1 MKRKWVLWP
10 NCVPDLLEIFRNEK
24 WAKNETRLYVLR
36 FELCIDRS
44 STQPHRTP
52 SSSYPALSDLPCL
65 FIIIMSSRPPYK
77 GSRRRLV
84 MAFDVGTT
92 FSGIS
97 YRYIGQFPTLFR
109 SFIRCSCS
117 ILDPGQV
124 PEVKGVTR
132 YFIQFTIRMNLKAL
146 RFPAQEHSSGSS
158 KIPTIVYYDKQG
170 TIRAIGAEAASEG
183 IFEQA
188 EDGDWYKVEWYGNW
202 SVVLFGCW
210 LTLP

>member
-1 MKRKWVLWP
+1 
-10 NCVPDLLEIFRNEK
+10 
-24 WAKNETRLYVLR
+24 
-36 FELCIDRS
+36 
-44 STQPHRTP
+44 
-52 SSSYPALSDLPCL
+52 
-65 FIIIMSSRPPYK
+65 
-77 GSRRRLV
+77 

-97 YRYIGQFPTLFR
+97 YRYIGRFPTLFR
-109 SFIRCSCS
+109 SFIRRSCS

-132 YFIQFTIRMNLKAL
+132 YFIQFPIRINLKAP

-170 TIRAIGAEAASEG
+170 AIRAIGAEAASEG

-188 EDGDWYKVEWYGNW
+188 EDGDWYKVEWYGQL
-202 SVVLFGCW
+202 VCFFCLAVH
-210 LTLP
+210 